1 MKFSDIIG
9 NNSAKERIRQMIDS
23 DKFPHAL
30 LIHGLP
36 GIPKLSLA
44 RAAAQFLQCTNRI
57 DGEPCGTCP
66 SCLQHQSFNH
76 ADTYYSYP
84 IVKIGENPT
93 SNDFINEWKE
103 FLNENEVE
111 DFQKWTK
118 YLSKE
123 NAQPIIYQSE
133 SDRIIRD
140 LSLAAYTS
148 KYKVLIMW
156 LPEKMHESCA
166 NKLLK
171 LIEEPS
177 DDTKFILVSDDEKS
191 ILKTIFSRTQR
202 IELKRPS
209 TADITSYICRR
220 FNADPE
226 SARLAAVAADGDI
239 AQAERNMELD
249 SETKQFHQDFMQLM
263 RMAYIRNLKE
273 LKVWSEHISDYKR
286 EKARR
291 FLNYA
296 SRMVR
301 ENFIYNLHHPELNY
315 QTAEEKTFSIKFAP
329 YINEYNVEKLINE
342 FDTAEKDI
350 KMNGNIKLV
359 LFDMAIKITILIK
372 V

>member
-1 MKFSDIIG
+1 MRFSDVIG
-9 NNSAKERIRQMIDS
+9 NTIAVERIRRMINS
-23 DKFPHAL
+23 DQFPHAL

-36 GIPKLSLA
+36 GVPKLSLA
-44 RAAAQFLQCTNRI
+44 RAAAQYLQCTNRNN
-57 DGEPCGTCP
+57 GEPCGCCP

-93 SNDFINEWKE
+93 SNDFISEWKE
-103 FLNENEVE
+103 FLSENEVE

-171 LIEEPS
+171 LIEEPHA
-177 DDTKFILVSDDEKS
+177 DTKFILVSNDEKS
-191 ILKTIFSRTQR
+191 ILKTIYSRTQR

-209 TADITSYICRR
+209 TDDIANYISKK
-220 FNADPE
+220 FNTDPE
-226 SARLAAVAADGDI
+226 SARIAAVAADGDI

-249 SETKQFHQDFMQLM
+249 SETKIFHEDFMQLM

-273 LKVWSEHISDYKR
+273 LKSWSEKIADYKR
-286 EKARR
+286 EKVRR

-296 SRMVR
+296 TRMVR
-301 ENFIYNLHHPELNY
+301 ENFIYNLQHPELNY
-315 QTAEEKTFSIKFAP
+315 QTIEEKTFSIKFAP
-329 YINEYNVEKLINE
+329 YINEYNVERLISE
-342 FDTAEKDI
+342 FTRAEKDI
-350 KMNGNIKLV
+350 RMNGNIKLV
-359 LFDMAIKITILIK
+359 LFDMAIKTTILIK

>member
-1 MKFSDIIG
+1 MKFSDVIG
-9 NNSAKERIRQMIDS
+9 NQEAKDRIRQMIDS
-23 DKFPHAL
+23 DKLPHAL
-30 LIHGLP
+30 LIYGRP

-44 RAAAQFLQCTNRI
+44 RAAAQYLQCTNRTG
-57 DGEPCGTCP
+57 GEPCGSCP

-76 ADTYYSYP
+76 ADTYYSFP
-84 IVKIGENPT
+84 IVKNGENPT
-93 SNDFINEWKE
+93 SNDFIDEWKK
-103 FLNENEVE
+103 FLSENDVE

-118 YLSKE
+118 YLSKD

-156 LPEKMHESCA
+156 LPEKMNESCA

-177 DDTKFILVSDDEKS
+177 ADTKFFFVSDNEKS
-191 ILKTIFSRTQR
+191 ILQTIYSRTQR

-209 TADITSYICRR
+209 TSDITMYICRK

-226 SARLAAVAADGDI
+226 SAKLAAVAADGDI
-239 AQAERNMELD
+239 AQAERNVELD

-263 RMAYIRNLKE
+263 RMAYVRNLKE
-273 LKVWSEHISDYKR
+273 LKVWSEHIADYKR

-296 SRMVR
+296 SRMIR
-301 ENFIYNLHHPELNY
+301 ENFIFNLHNPELNY
-315 QTAEEKTFSIKFAP
+315 QTLEERTFSVKFAP
-329 YINEYNVEKLINE
+329 FINEFNVEKLITE
-342 FDTAEKDI
+342 FARAEKDI
-350 KMNGNIKLV
+350 RMNGNIKIV

>member
-1 MKFSDIIG
+1 MKFSDVIG
-9 NNSAKERIRQMIDS
+9 NNEAVERVRQMIDA

-30 LIHGLP
+30 LLHGMP
-36 GIPKLSLA
+36 GVPKLSLA
-44 RAAAQFLQCTNRI
+44 RAAAQYLHCTNRQN
-57 DGEPCGTCP
+57 GEPCGQCP

-76 ADTYYSYP
+76 ADTYFSYP
-84 IVKIGENPT
+84 IVKVGENPT
-93 SNDFINEWKE
+93 SNDFAKEWKQ
-103 FLNENEVE
+103 FLTENEVE
-111 DFQKWTK
+111 DFQNWTK

-171 LIEEPS
+171 LIEEPHA
-177 DDTKFILVSDDEKS
+177 DTKFILVSNDEKS
-191 ILKTIFSRTQR
+191 ILQTIYSRTQR
-202 IELKRPS
+202 IELKRPT
-209 TADITSYICRR
+209 TADVTQFICKKY
-220 FNADPE
+220 NADPE
-226 SARLAAVAADGDI
+226 VAKLAAIAADGDI
-239 AQAERNMELD
+239 AQAERNMQLD
-249 SETKQFHQDFMQLM
+249 SETKVFHQDFMQLM
-263 RMAYIRNLKE
+263 RMAYIRNIKE
-273 LKVWSEHISDYKR
+273 LKVWSEHIAEYKR

-296 SRMVR
+296 MRMVR

-315 QTAEEKTFSIKFAP
+315 QTAEEQNFSIRFAP
-329 YINEYNVEKLINE
+329 YINELNVERLIGE
-342 FDTAEKDI
+342 FTRAEKDI
-350 KMNGNIKLV
+350 RMNGNIKLV
-359 LFDMAIKITILIK
+359 LFDMAIKTTILIK